1 MIFQHRSKKSNR
13 RGHQHSSHTFPF
25 LFKGLILNCPVS
37 PVNWVAAYFVPR
49 GTKSWPR
56 NTVNLIPL
64 STHILSFIETN
75 LRGCASNTLPG
86 KEGYEFCLTNCALSL
101 ISTAKRSRQ
110 PAKSIWERTEGEK
123 EGEEESSHFQSLF
136 APVLKDQKISFKRPV
151 NLGLFFFEL
160 AQYCRW
166 RCNSLQV
173 LWLLD
178 LKTCLPF
185 PNFKQS
191 LIQEFLDGFLSEIIN
206 ISLTGS

>member
-1 MIFQHRSKKSNR
+1 MPDKLRS
-13 RGHQHSSHTFPF
+13 
-25 LFKGLILNCPVS
+25 
-37 PVNWVAAYFVPR
+37 
-49 GTKSWPR
+49 
-56 NTVNLIPL
+56 
-64 STHILSFIETN
+64 
-75 LRGCASNTLPG
+75 
-86 KEGYEFCLTNCALSL
+86 LTL

-110 PAKSIWERTEGEK
+110 PARSIWERIEGEK

-151 NLGLFFFEL
+151 NSGLFFFEL

-166 RCNSLQV
+166 RCNNLQV

-178 LKTCLPF
+178 PKNCLTF

-206 ISLTGS
+206 ISLTGSWCCKKWVSKAPLSRSLSIGLSETVHLLTRRSDHLLQPVLLRHPFSLEANSIKRLCVSVASSSVGNARGRQQLSPHYKT